1 MLQCPKCKSK
11 RGIFGCLGW
20 RLFKKTESG
29 KYFCV
34 KCNAEVKLKTNYK
47 VIIPLICVGLG
58 VGFIGDFLIGQGIGG
73 IGGGIIGIT
82 GGAVG
87 AGLFTKVE
95 LTSEKT
101 SPNNG

>member
-11 RGIFGCLGW
+11 RGVFGCLGW

-47 VIIPLICVGLG
+47 VIIPLFCLGRG
-58 VGFIGDFLIGQGIGG
+58 VGIIGDFLTAKGL
-73 IGGGIIGIT
+73 GGGIIGIT

-87 AGLFTKVE
+87 LGLLTKVE

-101 SPNNG
+101 SPNSG